1 MQRLRTIRNPLPT
14 QEVCLVRLAVEELV
28 ERLDIA
34 IEVLKRSDDAGVESL
49 IEAVALAKHLL
60 SHYVK
65 PFSTS
70 NTEELKKMVN
80 IDKP

>member
-34 IEVLKRSDDAGVESL
+34 MEVLKKSKVAGADSLVEA
-49 IEAVALAKHLL
+49 IALAKELL
-60 SHYVK
+60 SHYVR
-65 PFSTS
+65 PFSTA